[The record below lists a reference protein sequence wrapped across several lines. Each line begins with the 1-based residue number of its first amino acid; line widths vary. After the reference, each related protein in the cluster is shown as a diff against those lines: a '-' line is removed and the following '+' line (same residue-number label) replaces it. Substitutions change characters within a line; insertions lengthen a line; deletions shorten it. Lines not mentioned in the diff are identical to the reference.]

1 MPRTRQKVKPLKGH
15 RTPRQVGRSQSPRT
29 AR

>member
-1 MPRTRQKVKPLKGH
+1 MPRTRQKVKPLKGQG
-15 RTPRQVGRSQSPRT
+15 TPRQVGRSQSPRT

>member
-1 MPRTRQKVKPLKGH
+1 MPRARLKVKPLKGH